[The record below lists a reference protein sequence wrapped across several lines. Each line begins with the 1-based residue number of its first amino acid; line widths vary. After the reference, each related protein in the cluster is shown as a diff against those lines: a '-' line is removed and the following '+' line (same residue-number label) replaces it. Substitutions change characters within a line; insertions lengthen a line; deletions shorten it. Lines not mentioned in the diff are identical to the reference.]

1 MYAKKAIVAREEQL
15 VFANLVNRVFE
26 EDATF
31 GASIK
36 VHSVGNLAAQTKAT
50 SDNAATIY
58 ETITES
64 DKTITIGTWEYQG
77 IAVETFTEVQA
88 DRDLI
93 EMYAPKQG
101 YALAL
106 SMDTTIAGLPDDF
119 TNNVGTLIVE
129 LTYDDVLRAR
139 QYLDDAN
146 APQEDRWWIVS
157 PAQEAGFLKLDHYSN
172 KDYGDLHGVPTAKP
186 VQRAYIGTWL
196 NIPIFKTTN
205 VEGTNAAGHDNVLM
219 QREGPRDSGREAA
232 GIPGAEGWRQCGAM
246 KLQGWSWSPVYSAPM
261 VELGLIAQ
269 RGPSKPPRRSAKQRT
284 FSI

>member
-219 QREGPRDSGREAA
+219 QREALALVNQLKMRPHRQFDIDTLALKAVVEHIYGVGEMRDDHGVWAK
-232 GIPGAEGWRQCGAM
+232 GA
-246 KLQGWSWSPVYSAPM
+246 
-261 VELGLIAQ
+261 
-269 RGPSKPPRRSAKQRT
+269 
-284 FSI
+284 